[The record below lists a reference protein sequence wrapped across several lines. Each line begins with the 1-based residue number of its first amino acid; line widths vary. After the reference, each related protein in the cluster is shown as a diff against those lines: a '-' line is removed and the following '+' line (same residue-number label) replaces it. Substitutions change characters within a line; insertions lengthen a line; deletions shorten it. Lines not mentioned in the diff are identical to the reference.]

1 MMRGTSRQVVIA
13 SLGVALAATLVA
25 GQQPGPPPVFTAA
38 QAAAGRALYQAQ
50 CSACHMPDLGGRG
63 EAPALAGANFMT
75 AWRTRSTQDLFA
87 KMANGMPP
95 TGGPLSPEQYS
106 ALAAF
111 LLDAN
116 GAAAGPQPFAP
127 GTLARI
133 GDIASGQPSAQNAA
147 ATGQTPA
154 TSTAPAA
161 ARPTAPAGPRGL
173 TVTGTVKNYTP
184 VTDAMLR
191 NPPPGDWLMAR
202 RNYQG
207 WSYSPLSD
215 VNRGNVGN
223 LKLAWVWAMAE
234 GGANQPTPIV
244 HDGIMFLANPM
255 NLLQALD
262 AATGDLIWEH
272 YVGPTQAIGIA
283 AMRNLSV
290 YQDKVFFTTTDARL
304 VALDARTGTKLW
316 ETTIA
321 DRATG
326 NYSET
331 SGSIVVNGKVIQGL
345 AGCDRYGSEPCYI
358 SAYDASTGKRLW
370 KFHTIATGN
379 EPGADTWGKLPDNL
393 RVGGETWITGSYDPE
408 LNLTYWGVAQAKPW
422 MPASR
427 GNSAFD
433 AALYSTST
441 LALDADT
448 GQLRWHYQH
457 IPGESLDQ
465 DDVYERVLVDT
476 AGRKVAFTIG
486 KTGILWKIDRRTG
499 EFVGHRETVFQNVFD
514 RIDSKTG
521 KPVYRAD
528 IVEATTNQWVQACPS
543 TEGGHNWQAMSYH
556 QPSDLLIIPLSQSCM
571 EMSGRNIEKKP
582 GSGGTGAD
590 RRFFE
595 MPGSNGNVG
604 KLAAYDAATMKEV
617 WSWEQRPALLTAVLS
632 TAGGIGFVGD
642 INRIF
647 RAFDVRNGETLWQ
660 TRLGTSVQGFPVTFT
675 AGGKQYVA
683 VTTGLGGG
691 SPRLVPRTITPDVH
705 HPGTGNA
712 VYVFE
717 LPGTK

>member
-1 MMRGTSRQVVIA
+1 MMRPTSRGIVG
-13 SLGVALAATLVA
+13 SGLGVALAATIVA
-25 GQQPGPPPVFTAA
+25 GQQPAPPPVFTAE
-38 QAAAGRALYQAQ
+38 QAAAGRAIYQAQ

-63 EAPALAGANFMT
+63 EAPPLAGANFMAT
-75 AWRTRSTQDLFA
+75 WRTRSTQDLYA

-95 TGGPLSPEQYS
+95 TGAPLSSEQYA

-116 GAAAGPQPFAP
+116 GAAAGPRPYTT

-133 GDIASGQPSAQNAA
+133 GDLATGQPSAAA
-147 ATGQTPA
+147 AAAASQPP
-154 TSTAPAA
+154 TASAAAAGRPAA
-161 ARPTAPAGPRGL
+161 APAPRGL
-173 TVTGTVKNYTP
+173 TVAGTVKSYTP

-191 NPPPGDWLMAR
+191 TPPPGDWLMAR

-207 WSYSPLSD
+207 WSYSPLAD
-215 VNRGNVGN
+215 INRGNVGN
-223 LKLAWVWAMAE
+223 LRLAWVWAMAE

-244 HDGIMFLANPM
+244 HDGVLFLANPM

-304 VALDARTGTKLW
+304 VALDARTGRQLW
-316 ETTIA
+316 ETMIA
-321 DRATG
+321 DRSTG

-358 SAYDASTGKRLW
+358 SAYDANTGKRLW
-370 KFHTIATGN
+370 KFHTIATGS
-379 EPGADTWGKLPDNL
+379 EPGADTWGTLPDNL
-393 RVGGETWITGSYDPE
+393 RVGGETWITGSYDPD

-427 GNSAFD
+427 GTSAFD

-476 AGRKVAFTIG
+476 GGRKAAFTIG

-499 EFVGHRETVFQNVFD
+499 EFIAHRETVFQNVFD
-514 RIDSKTG
+514 RIDAKTG

-571 EMSGRNIEKKP
+571 EMSGRNIEKKA

-642 INRIF
+642 INRMF

-691 SPRLVPRTITPDVH
+691 SPRLVPRTITPDVR
-705 HPGTGNA
+705 HPANGNA
-712 VYVFE
+712 LYVFE
-717 LPGTK
+717 VPGTP